1 MFTWRD
7 QRFCVKIV
15 SDWKWVGS
23 KKCPSNMVQWSQGF
37 CLPQN
42 LPMPISTLTKQQSP
56 TPNSININQPY
67 LMGT

>member
-1 MFTWRD
+1 
-7 QRFCVKIV
+7 
-15 SDWKWVGS
+15 
-23 KKCPSNMVQWSQGF
+23 MVQWSQGF